1 MAKQSRLKYADLLAG
16 VDGSPA
22 SLGGHAWS
30 ALHASADRGLGSAS
44 LSGCLPTPVDPETLA
59 VAKDVDAQWEL
70 FLANTYTLA
79 GLQGLDFSTVELPF
93 DWFETWL
100 LELGG

>member
-1 MAKQSRLKYADLLAG
+1 MVRLLR
-16 VDGSPA
+16 
-22 SLGGHAWS
+22 
-30 ALHASADRGLGSAS
+30 SADTPGQPYTHQQIADWARRLFQAAIEHDDRG
-44 LSGCLPTPVDPETLA
+44 LPTPVDPETLA